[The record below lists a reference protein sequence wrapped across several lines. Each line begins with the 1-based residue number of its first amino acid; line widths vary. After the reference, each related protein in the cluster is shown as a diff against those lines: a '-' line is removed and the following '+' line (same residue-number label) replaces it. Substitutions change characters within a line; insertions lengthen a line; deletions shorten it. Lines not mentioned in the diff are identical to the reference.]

1 MEMKTNSKRMIAPG
15 ARVEVRGEEWIVKKV
30 NPIQGGHSYKVT
42 GVSELVRNHEAIF
55 LDTLDEITEIKPED
69 TNFVFDDSEKYR
81 ESRLYIEALL
91 RKTPPIDN
99 QLYTGYRGAFD
110 LSEFQLKPAS
120 MALENLRPR
129 VLIAD
134 AVGLGKTIEVG
145 VLLSELIK
153 RGRGDR
159 ILVVTMKSM
168 LSQFQQ
174 ELWARFTIPLVRL
187 DSVGI
192 QKVRS
197 KIPSNKNPFNFYSKA
212 IISVDTL
219 KNDSQYRTFL
229 EQSHWDAIV
238 IDECHNVANANTQR
252 NRLASLLARTCDS
265 LILTSATPHNGKAQ
279 SFAQLINMIEPTAIA
294 DEENYTHE
302 EIEGLFTRRF
312 KKDIEHEVGDQFSD
326 RQLHVESMKTTVE
339 EERLLKYVHSLR
351 FNTLDGKRSKQLS
364 ISGLSGIR
372 GTKDTLFKNTLFK
385 AFLSSPAACL
395 HTVQQRI
402 NKLQKRMEED
412 PQTEEVLGEDLNKL
426 QHTEDLVLKVT
437 DETFS
442 KLDKFKSL
450 LKQLNWDGKK
460 NSPRIILFSER
471 IQTLE
476 FLSQKIRKEFNVDEN
491 VVRVFHAGLSDVE
504 QQEVVDNFG
513 KENAPVRLLLATDV
527 ASEGVNLHY
536 YCNHLVHF
544 DIPWSLITLEQR
556 NGRIDRYG
564 QQETPHIYYLLTKSD
579 DEEIKGDFRILDK
592 LIEKEDEA
600 HKNLGDSATIM
611 NLFDPEKEEEYIEKE
626 LAEDKSPNEILPTL
640 NGLDMDKML
649 SEMDQMLNN
658 AETPKS
664 EEYKKS
670 TPYQW
675 MDDYTFMKQSL
686 QVILDEGINQRD
698 QIEFHEDND
707 SIVWFA
713 PDDIKNVLTHLPNEA
728 IPKNKEF
735 HLTTNR
741 DSIQKSISEARKHQG
756 KWPDKQL
763 LWEQHPLFTYLIERV
778 IMKYDKNEAPIIQL
792 PKLEGNQV
800 IYFMQGVMFNKRAQP
815 VISQWF
821 GVEVNEVSQENNKV
835 YTFNE
840 LEEKLDTSSE
850 LYNPG
855 EFEYDIS
862 LLHDEKINAINT
874 AKEFLNDLRDQR
886 KNSLMQDITDDLR
899 KLKKWRE
906 KKMNIIENEEKERS
920 ARGAIPKRIS
930 AKLEH
935 EKKTVEELYKSRRE
949 WINNTMAT
957 DERPFLRIAAVLV
970 GK

>member
-1 MEMKTNSKRMIAPG
+1 MVTKIDSKKLIAPG

-30 NPIQGGHSYKVT
+30 NAIQGGHSYKVI

-55 LDTLDEITEIKPED
+55 LDTLDEVIEIRPED
-69 TNFVFDDSEKYR
+69 TEFVFDDTEKYR
-81 ESRLYIEALL
+81 KSRLYIEALL

-99 QLYTGYRGAFD
+99 KLYTGYRGAFD

-145 VLLSELIK
+145 ILLSELIK

-174 ELWARFTIPLVRL
+174 EMWARFTIPLVRL
-187 DSVGI
+187 DSVGL

-197 KIPSNKNPFNFYSKA
+197 KIPSNKNPFNFYNKA

-265 LILTSATPHNGKAQ
+265 LILTSATPHNGKPQ

-294 DEENYTHE
+294 DEEDYTHE

-326 RQLHVESMKTTVE
+326 RQLHVESMKATRE
-339 EERLLKYVHSLR
+339 EERLLKYIHSLR
-351 FNTLDGKRSKQLS
+351 FNTLDGKKSKQLS
-364 ISGLSGIR
+364 IPGLTGIR

-402 NKLQKRMEED
+402 NKLEKRMEEE

-426 QHTEDLVLKVT
+426 QHAEDLVLRIT

-442 KLDKFKSL
+442 KFDKFKSL
-450 LKQLNWDGKK
+450 LKELKWNGKK

-476 FLSQKIRKEFNVDEN
+476 FLSEKIREEFNVDED

-504 QQEVVDNFG
+504 QQEVVESFG

-564 QQETPHIYYLLTKSD
+564 QHKTPHIYYLLTKSD
-579 DEEIKGDFRILDK
+579 DDEIKGDFRILDK
-592 LIEKEDEA
+592 LIEKENEA

-611 NLFDPEKEEEYIEKE
+611 NLFDPEKEEEHIEKE
-626 LAEDKSPNEILPTL
+626 LAEGKSPDEILPSL
-640 NGLDMDKML
+640 DDLDMDKML
-649 SEMDQMLNN
+649 SEMDQMLNK

-675 MDDYTFMKQSL
+675 MDDYAFMKQSL
-686 QVILDEGINQRD
+686 QVVLDEGINQRD
-698 QIEFHEDND
+698 QIEFLEDNE

-713 PDDIKNVLTHLPNEA
+713 PDDVKHVLTHMPNEA
-728 IPKNKEF
+728 VPKNKEF
-735 HLTTNR
+735 HFTTNR
-741 DSIQKSISEARKHQG
+741 DSIQKAISEARKNQG

-763 LWEQHPLFTYLIERV
+763 LWEQHPLFAYLIERV
-778 IMKYDKNEAPIIQL
+778 IVKYDKNEAPIIQL
-792 PKLEGNQV
+792 PTIKRNQV
-800 IYFMQGVMFNKRAQP
+800 IYFIQGVLFNKRAQP

-821 GVEVNEVSQENNKV
+821 GIEVNGVSQEESKV
-835 YTFNE
+835 HTFDE
-840 LEEKLDTSSE
+840 LEEKLGISSE
-850 LYNPG
+850 IYNPG
-855 EFEYDIS
+855 EFEYDVS

-874 AKEFLNDLRDQR
+874 AKEYLSKLREQR
-886 KNSLMQDITDDLR
+886 GKSLMQDITDDLR
-899 KLKKWRE
+899 KLKKWRD
-906 KKMNIIENEEKERS
+906 KKVEIIEKEEREKS
-920 ARGAIPKRIS
+920 ARGTIPKHIA

-935 EKKTVEELYKSRRE
+935 ERKTVEELYKNRRE
-949 WINNTMAT
+949 WINKTMAT
-957 DERPFLRIAAVLV
+957 DERPFLRIAAVFV